1 MEFDPI
7 PGYSSHLP
15 HASVSRYNTTMMWV
29 GISRSSDGAYSW
41 TDGRDISGAWT
52 GTITIDIADHGRGC
66 VAVDMTDVDSVRG
79 IALSLKDCST
89 TELSYLCM
97 VDTGE

>member
-1 MEFDPI
+1 M
-7 PGYSSHLP
+7 L
-15 HASVSRYNTTMMWV
+15 WV

-41 TDGRDISGAWT
+41 TNGGDISGAWT
-52 GTITIDIADHGRGC
+52 GKITIDIAGQGRGC
-66 VAVDMTDVDSVRG
+66 VAVDMTDVDSVLD

-97 VDTGE
+97 VDTGELLILRMSGVS

>member
-1 MEFDPI
+1 M
-7 PGYSSHLP
+7 L
-15 HASVSRYNTTMMWV
+15 WV

-41 TDGRDISGAWT
+41 TNGQGISGAWT
-52 GTITIDIADHGRGC
+52 GKITIDIAGQGRGC
-66 VAVDMTDVDSVRG
+66 VAVHMTDVDSVRD

-97 VDTGE
+97 VDTGELLILRMSGVS